1 MFMDGCQ
8 RGEIEAAPD
17 FFQARRVAVVLDELI
32 QVIEDFTLP
41 FGEREHFIPPVDPAA
56 PAAGPRLGRGG
67 ETIMRTEGE
76 DQATVARSTLIA
88 LAGQGCGHALRPGDA
103 GPTLEKPAP
112 EKAYEAS
119 IVGRGCRAARV
130 GGRGVAESHAA
141 GRCGD
146 FQ

>member
-17 FFQARRVAVVLDELI
+17 FLQARRVAVVLDELV

-41 FGEREHFIPPVDPAA
+41 FGEREHFLPPVA
-56 PAAGPRLGRGG
+56 PRRAGGG
-67 ETIMRTEGE
+67 TASWSRWR
-76 DQATVARSTLIA
+76 DYNANRRRRSRYYR
-88 LAGQGCGHALRPGDA
+88 ALRPGDA

-119 IVGRGCRAARV
+119 IVGRGGRAARV
-130 GGRGVAESHAA
+130 GGRGVAESHPA

-146 FQ
+146 FQTAG